1 MSDSVPQAGTA
12 HHGLKWSWSTAMASQ
27 VRPPASSEPALTFE
41 DVSAPGETRTP
52 NLLIRS
58 QMLYPLSYGRVAAS
72 DRRSPY
78 RQPRGGSKSQASAW

>member
-1 MSDSVPQAGTA
+1 MGDSVPQACTA
-12 HHGLKWSWSTAMASQ
+12 HHGLRRSSSAAMAS
-27 VRPPASSEPALTFE
+27 RCDPPRGGKPALTFE

-78 RQPRGGSKSQASAW
+78 RQP